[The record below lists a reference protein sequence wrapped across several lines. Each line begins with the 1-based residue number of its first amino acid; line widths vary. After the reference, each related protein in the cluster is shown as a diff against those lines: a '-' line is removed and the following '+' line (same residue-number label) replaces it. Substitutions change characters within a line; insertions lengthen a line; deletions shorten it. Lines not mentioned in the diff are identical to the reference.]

1 MKERYTSTVVENIL
15 STNWGNVTGGQVP
28 CHIDTFFFMEYN
40 EFNSGNIYGGSPH
53 FPWDV
58 IDACKPI

>member
-1 MKERYTSTVVENIL
+1 M
-15 STNWGNVTGGQVP
+15 TGGQVP

-53 FPWDV
+53 FSMKLALK
-58 IDACKPI
+58 DAEKIVQFYRFISDKICRL